1 MIVLSWTF
9 SCQCP
14 APTVSHSLPRTSP
27 VLLGLWT
34 CYGHCGASS
43 DSDLACLPCVLDPK
57 VHSYPQSLQPQLW
70 EHSLS
75 IHIFHRCRVY
85 QGDCRDLI
93 RCSSGCKG
101 ILPSLFFGRTA
112 AGVQLCFWP
121 CICVWATFRRLFPTQ
136 ARGSE
141 AVAD

>member
-43 DSDLACLPCVLDPK
+43 DSDLALLLRVLVSK
-57 VHSYPQSLQPQLW
+57 VHSCPQSPQPQLW
-70 EHSLS
+70 EHSFSLQILHRFRFYQANCRGL
-75 IHIFHRCRVY
+75 IH
-85 QGDCRDLI
+85 
-93 RCSSGCKG
+93 CSCGCTERF
-101 ILPSLFFGRTA
+101 PFLFFGHTA
-112 AGVQLCFWP
+112 PGVQLWFWP
-121 CICVWATFRRLFPTQ
+121 FLCLSAILRHLFLPNQ
-136 ARGSE
+136 EG
-141 AVAD
+141 